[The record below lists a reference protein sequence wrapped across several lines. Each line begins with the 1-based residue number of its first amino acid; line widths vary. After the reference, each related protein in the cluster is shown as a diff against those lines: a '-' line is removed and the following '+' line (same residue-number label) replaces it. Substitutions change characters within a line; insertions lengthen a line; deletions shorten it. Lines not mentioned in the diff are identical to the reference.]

1 MKNTSVYTNTQRDRK
16 AQRLMKQTAT
26 VIQRG
31 NTDRATFFS
40 LFFLTGV
47 ICVGVKPQR
56 YD

>member
-40 LFFLTGV
+40 LFFFNWGYMCGRQTTK
-47 ICVGVKPQR
+47 I
-56 YD
+56 

>member
-1 MKNTSVYTNTQRDRK
+1 MKNTSVYTNTQRDCK

-40 LFFLTGV
+40 FFFNWGYMCGCQTTK
-47 ICVGVKPQR
+47 I
-56 YD
+56 